1 MPSIAA
7 HVTNLIFR
15 LMPQDKDG
23 ETHDYVAERERN
35 AKRKPEKHPK
45 GVKLEE
51 FELNGFPA
59 DRITKEGND
68 KGLIFY
74 IHGGG
79 FTTGSAIE
87 RRMLTYHV
95 ADHYGYDCIS
105 INYRLAPENKW
116 PSQIEDC
123 CNAYEKVLD
132 MGYLPKDIVF
142 MGESAGGTL
151 ALSLALLCKEKKLP
165 QPKAIIAFSPAT
177 DQYRD
182 LPSHTRN
189 IKTDHM
195 LKDAVAKG
203 LCDVL
208 FEGETDRE
216 KLKEALLSPYYG
228 DYEGLPPIFLSASS
242 SETLYDDAMILYDKL
257 KSEGHETEIDI
268 RNGVCHAYQIM
279 PYMQEARKTLE
290 QTFAFVNKI
299 SKGEIYHEPI

>member
-7 HVTNLIFR
+7 HMTNLIFR
-15 LMPQDKDG
+15 LMPQDKEG
-23 ETHDYVAERERN
+23 EVHDYVAERERN
-35 AKRKPEKHPK
+35 AKRKVPKLPK
-45 GVKLEE
+45 GLKLEE
-51 FELNGFPA
+51 FDLNGFPA
-59 DRITKEGND
+59 DRFTKEGDD

-79 FTTGSAIE
+79 FTTGSARE
-87 RRMLTYHV
+87 RRMLTYHAV
-95 ADHYGYDCIS
+95 DHYGYDCIS

-123 CNAYEKVLD
+123 YEAYEKVLE
-132 MGYLPKDIVF
+132 MGYHPEDIVF

-151 ALSLALLCKEKKLP
+151 VLSLALLCKERKLP

-189 IKTDHM
+189 IGTDYM
-195 LKDAVAKG
+195 LGNAVAKG

-208 FEGETDRE
+208 FAGDFDRE
-216 KLKEALLSPYYG
+216 RLKDPLLSPYYG
-228 DYEGLPPIFLSASS
+228 DYAGLPPIFLSASS
-242 SETLYDDAMILYDKL
+242 SETLYDDTMILYDKL
-257 KSEGHETEIDI
+257 KTERHETEIDI

-279 PYMQEARKTLE
+279 PYMPEARKTLDKA
-290 QTFAFVNKI
+290 FAFVNKI
-299 SKGEIYHEPI
+299 KKEGENRL